1 MLTSYLLP
9 KCCRW
14 HWKAFKI
21 QNIFTKCQKCENW
34 FLMIINKIQGP
45 YRGNLWSASNTVR
58 KADARRDT
66 RVTFLKVTHGDVE
79 RNEFGDSR
87 QGLLMRNWG
96 QWLNLWPTSCLTH
109 AGSTKVISV
118 VYFNIISALIS
129 ISCCSRVTL
138 FNTSL
143 AAHFPC
149 SAVQLCL
156 EEQ

>member
-1 MLTSYLLP
+1 LLTSYLLP

-109 AGSTKVISV
+109 MLVAPRLSRLST
-118 VYFNIISALIS
+118 S
-129 ISCCSRVTL
+129 ISSL
-138 FNTSL
+138 LSFPSL
-143 AAHFPC
+143 AAPVSLYLTRLLQPTSHAARC
-149 SAVQLCL
+149 SFV
-156 EEQ
+156 